1 MFNNLGPDLV
11 VTSKYLLNSTLS
23 GVLFQFSFY
32 CSEQIESCRSKQ
44 KDLDLNKAPK
54 PGLSIEQINS
64 VAHKTEISTASQVH
78 AGNAASEVDATASEV
93 GATISEVDASVDATT
108 TAASDIKTTASDD
121 ATVSEVAAII
131 DAATA
136 TASDVDTTTSKDV
149 TDSEVDATTSEV
161 DATVNIT
168 TTTASEIDTASSE
181 DATASVVD
189 GTGDATATT
198 ESAVDATGSGV
209 FVTATESDTQTIE
222 VGTTASDVS
231 DIVSEVINTTSESA
245 THSSETGT
253 VASAEDN
260 TVSKVE
266 ATYLASPLPA
276 VTQPSEYPSTV
287 ATSTTQ
293 MPTAGVGTANQ
304 EPLSDT
310 FLEENYEPDMTADEN
325 NVESNI
331 VPIVGETETIPDTAT
346 ENIIENVIEELIGK
360 HCSFVRYA
368 SYMFQ
373 ELQCGSF
380 CSYVL
385 AICLISS
392 RVCFD
397 LTPNKYNCQRFIL
410 CFNLISQTL

>member
-1 MFNNLGPDLV
+1 MD
-11 VTSKYLLNSTLS
+11 S
-23 GVLFQFSFY
+23 
-32 CSEQIESCRSKQ
+32 
-44 KDLDLNKAPK
+44 NKASK

-64 VAHKTEISTASQVH
+64 VAHKTAGSTASQVH
-78 AGNAASEVDATASEV
+78 AGNAAGEVDATASEV
-93 GATISEVDASVDATT
+93 GATISEVDASVDATAT
-108 TAASDIKTTASDD
+108 TESAVD
-121 ATVSEVAAII
+121 
-131 DAATA
+131 TA
-136 TASDVDTTTSKDV
+136 TNEVDTT
-149 TDSEVDATTSEV
+149 VDA
-161 DATVNIT
+161 T
-168 TTTASEIDTASSE
+168 TTTAS
-181 DATASVVD
+181 
-189 GTGDATATT
+189 G
-198 ESAVDATGSGV
+198 VDATGSGV

-231 DIVSEVINTTSESA
+231 DNVSEVINTTSESA

-260 TVSKVE
+260 TVSEVE
-266 ATYLASPLPA
+266 ATYLASPLSA

-287 ATSTTQ
+287 ANSTTQ

-310 FLEENYEPDMTADEN
+310 FLEENYEPDMTTDEN